1 MDKGKIFNSIVAALG
16 TWATYLVGCWDT
28 ALIVLASFMAID
40 YITGVIWAAL
50 QHKVSS
56 SIGFKG
62 LAKKFTIILI
72 LIMAVLLD
80 RLISNGTWVFRTIVC
95 YFYIANE
102 GISIL
107 ENSAALGLPIP
118 DKLKDILAQL
128 KEGKK
133 AVEGGEEDA

>member
-1 MDKGKIFNSIVAALG
+1 MDKSKLFNSVVAALG
-16 TWATYLVGCWDT
+16 TWLTYIFGAWDT
-28 ALIVLASFMAID
+28 ALIVLVAFMAID
-40 YITGVIWAAL
+40 YLTGVIRAGL
-50 QHKVSS
+50 EHKVSS

-62 LAKKFTIILI
+62 LAKKFIIILI

-80 RLISNGTWVFRTIVC
+80 RLIGSGTWVFRTIVA

-107 ENSAALGLPIP
+107 ENSAALGLPVP
-118 DKLKDILAQL
+118 EKLKDILAQL

-133 AVEGGEEDA
+133 AKNEEVNE